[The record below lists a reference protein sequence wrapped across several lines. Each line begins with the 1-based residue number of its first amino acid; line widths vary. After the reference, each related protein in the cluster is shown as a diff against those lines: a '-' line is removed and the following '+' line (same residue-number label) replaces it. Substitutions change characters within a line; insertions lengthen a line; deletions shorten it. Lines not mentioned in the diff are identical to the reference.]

1 MRLYPFGVFTLA
13 PFSVAAAEE
22 TGGRGF
28 IPRITSP
35 AGMLMVANQTNL
47 EELGIWCSERL
58 NGRFRSVVLAPLAA
72 SNVQRVW
79 CEK

>member
-1 MRLYPFGVFTLA
+1 
-13 PFSVAAAEE
+13 
-22 TGGRGF
+22 
-28 IPRITSP
+28 
-35 AGMLMVANQTNL
+35 MVANQTNL

-58 NGRFRSVVLAPLAA
+58 NVRFRSVVLAPLAA